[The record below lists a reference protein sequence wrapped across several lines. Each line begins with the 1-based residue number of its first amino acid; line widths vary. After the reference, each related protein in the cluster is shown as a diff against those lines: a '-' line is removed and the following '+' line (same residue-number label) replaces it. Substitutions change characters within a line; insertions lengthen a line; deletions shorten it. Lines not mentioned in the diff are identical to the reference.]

1 MLNMLITE
9 QRNPNTRNIDNITTY
24 EMLRKMNEE
33 DKKVALA
40 VEKELQ
46 NIAKAVDSI
55 TERIINGGRLIYVGS
70 GTSGRLGILDASECP
85 PTYGTDP
92 DLVVGIIAGGPK
104 AISSSIEGA
113 EDDIEDGRKDLVSL
127 DLKEIDSVVGITA
140 SGNTPYVIGAID
152 YARSLGALTI
162 GLTNN
167 PDTLLSKLCHITIAP
182 IVGPEVITGSTRM
195 KAGTAQKMVLNMIS
209 TGIMI
214 NYGKVYENLMV
225 DLQATNKKLI
235 KRAQNIIMEV
245 TGISKEKAVKYLEE
259 TDYNCKLSLL
269 MILGEL
275 DKKNAKEILDLN
287 NGHLRKAMKA
297 LKL

>member
-1 MLNMLITE
+1 M
-9 QRNPNTRNIDNITTY
+9 
-24 EMLRKMNEE
+24 
-33 DKKVALA
+33 
-40 VEKELQ
+40 
-46 NIAKAVDSI
+46 
-55 TERIINGGRLIYVGS
+55 
-70 GTSGRLGILDASECP
+70 
-85 PTYGTDP
+85 
-92 DLVVGIIAGGPK
+92 
-104 AISSSIEGA
+104 
-113 EDDIEDGRKDLVSL
+113 
-127 DLKEIDSVVGITA
+127 VGITA

>member
-1 MLNMLITE
+1 MLITE